1 MRILAALLLVILLA
15 GQATAQ
21 NGDLTPPSGP
31 VAGQAIG
38 RVIFDAQGDA
48 QLVCYFTVF
57 AGLQNLFTG
66 PRSEATARITARST
80 KFRVETTLNGTA
92 VHFRTVPSEGGAI
105 LVKLYY
111 DLSPDQDFNHPDS
124 FADGQMFA
132 VWRWHSSLG
141 TLSPAGI
148 TPSIGAVDLVSSDIV
163 VHEGTP
169 FNVKAHGERATAH
182 FSILLPP
189 ALGPGVSVPFSA
201 TFVASRE
208 PVRR

>member
-1 MRILAALLLVILLA
+1 MRVLAALYLVISLA
-15 GQATAQ
+15 CAGPAFAQ
-21 NGDLTPPSGP
+21 NVDSARLSGA

-48 QLVCYFTVF
+48 QLVAYFTVF

-92 VHFRTVPSEGGAI
+92 VHFRTVPAEGSAI

-111 DLSPDQDFNHPDS
+111 DISPDQDFNDPDRFS
-124 FADGQMFA
+124 DGEMFA

-141 TLSPAGI
+141 TLSPTGI
-148 TPSIGAVDLVSSDIV
+148 TPSIGAVDLVSSDVIV
-163 VHEGTP
+163 HDGLP
-169 FNVKAHGERATAH
+169 FNVKTRGDRATAH
-182 FSILLPP
+182 FNILMPQV
-189 ALGPGVSVPFSA
+189 LGPNMSVPFSA
-201 TFVASRE
+201 AFIVSR
-208 PVRR
+208 

>member
-1 MRILAALLLVILLA
+1 MRILAAVLLSISLA
-15 GQATAQ
+15 GADLAYAR
-21 NGDLTPPSGP
+21 NDNLTPPSVP

-38 RVIFDAQGDA
+38 RVIFDTQGDA
-48 QLVCYFTVF
+48 QLVCYFTNF
-57 AGLQNLFTG
+57 AGLQNLFIG

-92 VHFRTVPSEGGAI
+92 VHFRTVPAEGSAI

-111 DLSPDQDFNHPDS
+111 DLSPDQDFDNPDS

-141 TLSPAGI
+141 TMSPAGI
-148 TPSIGAVDLVSSDIV
+148 TPSIGAVELVSSDVI
-163 VHEGTP
+163 VHEGKP

-189 ALGPGVSVPFSA
+189 ALGLGVSVPFSA
-201 TFVASRE
+201 AFIASR
-208 PVRR
+208 